1 MRPGLSARVVV
12 HAMLQPNALLVSR
25 AAIDFSAAKPR
36 VYRADGKLTEV
47 VLGACN
53 AQECV
58 VKSGLNEG
66 ETLGHA

>member
-12 HAMLQPNALLVSR
+12 HAMKQPNALLVSR
-25 AAIDFSAAKPR
+25 AAIDFSGKKPR
-36 VYRADGKLTEV
+36 AYRADGKLV
-47 VLGACN
+47 DVILGACN

-58 VKSGLNEG
+58 VRSGLNEG

>member
-1 MRPGLSARVVV
+1 MK
-12 HAMLQPNALLVSR
+12 QQDALRAPR
-25 AAIDFSAAKPR
+25 AAIDFSGTKPR
-36 VYRADGKLTEV
+36 ARLAGGKSVEV

-58 VKSGLNEG
+58 VTSGLKDG